1 MHKLKMNELKNQIKK
16 NIQINKDEELE
27 RQYKKIVSDNIKSN
41 DLADFAVIEAQ
52 NKNYDLALIF
62 ISEALK
68 KEPLNQNYSSN
79 YASIL
84 IEAGYYEEAVN
95 ILNALIKSEP
105 ENYLFRINRV
115 SAYIELNRN
124 LEALID
130 CDYLISNNNNE
141 NKSDAWSKR
150 GLALGNLYQL
160 EESLLSYQ
168 KALNLDLTNY
178 EANINK
184 ANLLYELKRNT
195 EAIVAFQKTIDLY
208 PNSSEVWSNIGSVY
222 HDQNELKIS
231 ENCYQ
236 MSLSLDQHN
245 SDAWNNYGELMVE
258 LAEFIQAMK
267 FFDNAIEIDNNEKAI
282 FNKSL
287 LLLRN
292 GNILDGFTLY
302 ETRWDL
308 EEFKKNKRQYQ
319 KPRWNGNESIFNKK
333 ILIYAEQ
340 GLGDTI
346 QFIRYI
352 KDIAIKGA
360 SVTLQ
365 VPKVLIKL
373 LDEYKKFA
381 DIKAIEINEEIEY
394 DYHCPLMSLPLAL
407 GGIGIYQPY
416 LNPNL
421 KLVDKW
427 KKILGSSGFKIA
439 ICWQGNPDGRV
450 DIGRSFSPLEFKKIS
465 NINNVRLISLQ
476 KNYQELNSQLK
487 IEKLPE
493 EFDMNGDA
501 FVDSAAIMQSV
512 DLVITSDTALT
523 HLAGA
528 MGVKT
533 WLVLKYMP
541 DWRWMLDD
549 KSLWYAN
556 HRLFRQTCR
565 GDWTS
570 VFTKIENEIQSIIN
584 DSKKFK

>member
-1 MHKLKMNELKNQIKK
+1 MNKYKK
-16 NIQINKDEELE
+16 ISIQINKDKELE
-27 RQYKKIVSDNIKSN
+27 RKYKKILNDKKIKSN
-41 DLADFAVIEAQ
+41 NLADFAVIEAQ
-52 NKNYDLALIF
+52 NKNYDLALVF
-62 ISEALK
+62 IAEALK
-68 KEPLNQNYSSN
+68 KEPKNPNYSSN

-84 IEAGYYEEAVN
+84 IDAGYYEEAVN

-105 ENYLFRINRV
+105 ENYIFRINRA
-115 SAYIELNRN
+115 SAYIKLNNN
-124 LEALID
+124 LEALTD
-130 CDYLISNNNNE
+130 CDYLISNNSE

-150 GLALGNLYQL
+150 GLALENIYQL
-160 EESLLSYQ
+160 DESLLSYQ
-168 KALNLDLTNY
+168 QALNLDLTNY

-184 ANLLYELKRNT
+184 ANLLYKLKRNT
-195 EAIVAFQKTIDLY
+195 EAILSFQKTIDLY
-208 PNSSEVWSNIGSVY
+208 PNSSEAWSNIGSVY

-236 MSLSLDQHN
+236 KSLSLDQHN

-258 LAEFIQAMK
+258 LTEFVKAMN
-267 FFDNAIEIDNNEKAI
+267 FFDNAIEIDSNEKAI

-287 LLLRN
+287 LLLRT
-292 GNILDGFTLY
+292 GKILDGFTLY
-302 ETRWDL
+302 ETRWNL
-308 EEFKKNKRQYQ
+308 EEFKKNKKEYQ
-319 KPRWNGNESIFNKK
+319 KPQWNGNANINNKK

-352 KDIAIKGA
+352 KDIANKGA

-365 VPKVLIKL
+365 VPRVLIKL
-373 LDEYKKFA
+373 LDEYKTFA
-381 DIKAIEINEEIEY
+381 DIKAIENDEKIEY

-407 GGIGIYQPY
+407 GGIGIYKPY

-421 KLVDKW
+421 KLVEKW
-427 KKILGSSGFKIA
+427 KKIIGPSGFKIA

-450 DIGRSFSPLEFKKIS
+450 DIGRSFLPLEFKKIS
-465 NINNVRLISLQ
+465 EINNVRLISLQ
-476 KNYQELNSQLK
+476 KNYQDLDSQLK

-493 EFDMNGDA
+493 EFDTNGNA
-501 FVDSAAIMQSV
+501 FIDSAAIMQSV

-528 MGVKT
+528 IGVKT

-541 DWRWMLDD
+541 DWRWMLDA
-549 KSLWYAN
+549 KTLWYSE
-556 HRLFRQTCR
+556 HKLFRQAYR

-570 VFTKIENEIQSIIN
+570 VFTKIENEIKSIIN
-584 DSKKFK
+584 DSKKVEINEKYK